1 MTRRLLIGVLLS
13 TAVVAAACG
22 GGDANKAGADRGGS
36 ADTVLTLAN
45 PGNALDIGPYLEAVQ
60 TKSSGSIELNVKR
73 DWRADEIASEART
86 IEEVRDGRVDM
97 ASIGARAFAAE
108 GVKAFEPLVAPF
120 QLDSYELERQ
130 VLASPTADRMLAAVK
145 QLGLVGVALLPGEL
159 RRPLGVSHAF
169 LAASD
174 YRGATFGIRPADMAT
189 RTIEALGA
197 KPQERA
203 VSSDISAADGVE
215 QGVLGIDGRDY
226 DAQARALTTNVV
238 LWPRAVVVII
248 NRKAYDSLTAD
259 QRDALAAAGS
269 AAVDSTAKWAEEND
283 AEAVGD
289 ICKRDRLEMRAAT
302 PAQLDELRAAV
313 KPLVEALERNPATR
327 ASQREIEAL
336 ADDAEP
342 GDALTCPRLV
352 VAPATT
358 KQTALNGIWVMD
370 SSARQLADAMGTDI
384 NAPDI
389 VPENWGHL
397 TFVLDRG
404 RFAFTEAN
412 SQACGWGYGDFS
424 VHGDRLEL
432 TFDDGGGRTPNNAKN
447 RPGEHFE
454 YEWSL
459 YRDQLTLDPVKGA
472 VSPEGLRVNPWRRRD
487 GEPSLDALSHS
498 CPPPSGALDR

>member
-22 GGDANKAGADRGGS
+22 DANKAGGDRGGS
-36 ADTVLTLAN
+36 SDAVLTFAN

-60 TKSSGSIELNVKR
+60 TRSSGSIELDVKR
-73 DWRADEIASEART
+73 DWRADEIDSEART
-86 IEEVRDGRVDM
+86 LQEVRDGRIDM

-120 QLDSYELERQ
+120 QLDSYELQRR
-130 VLASPTADRMLAAVK
+130 VLASPAADRMLASVK
-145 QLGLVGVALLPGEL
+145 QLGLVGIALLPGEL
-159 RRPLGVSHAF
+159 RRPLGVSRAF
-169 LAASD
+169 LGPSD
-174 YRGATFGIRPADMAT
+174 YRDAAFGIRPADMAM
-189 RTIEALGA
+189 RTAEALGA
-197 KPQERA
+197 RPEERA
-203 VSSDISAADGVE
+203 VTSDISTVDVVE

-226 DAQARALTTNVV
+226 DSQARALTTNVV
-238 LWPRAVVVII
+238 LWPRAVVVVI
-248 NRKAYDSLTAD
+248 NRKAYDHLTAD
-259 QRDALAAAGS
+259 QRDALAAAGRAS
-269 AAVDSTAKWAEEND
+269 VDSTAKWTEGND
-283 AEAVGD
+283 AQAVSD
-289 ICKRDRLEMRAAT
+289 ICKRGRLEMRAASA
-302 PAQLDELRAAV
+302 AQLDELRAAV
-313 KPLVEALERNPATR
+313 GPLVQELEHNEATR

-336 ADDAEP
+336 ARDAQP
-342 GDALTCPRLV
+342 ADVLTCPRPAE
-352 VAPATT
+352 APATAEPT
-358 KQTALNGIWVMD
+358 PLDGIWVMD
-370 SSARQLADAMGTDI
+370 SDARQLADAMGTEI

-397 TFVLDRG
+397 TVVLDRG

-412 SQACGWGYGDFS
+412 SQACSWGYGDAS

-432 TFDDGGGRTPNNAKN
+432 TVDDGGGRTPNNAKN

-472 VSPEGLRVNPWRRRD
+472 VSPPGFRVHPWRSLD

-498 CPPPSGALDR
+498 CPPPAGALDR